1 MKKTIIASIAA
12 FAIVSTSSANLGDV
26 IIDSAIGGGIGAVIG
41 NNTGD
46 GDSETGAIIGAV
58 SGGVAGWRNRTG
70 GFSRGY
76 GNNHGH
82 YPRTM
87 PHGRSYPTPSR
98 VYVPATCV
106 LTVPHYENVWSP
118 PEYDYDFYGNRYV
131 SKAGY
136 YYQVKSLRT
145 VRCNGC
151 YKCL

>member
-70 GFSRGY
+70 EFSRGY
-76 GNNHGH
+76 GYGNNRNY
-82 YPRTM
+82 YPQTM
-87 PHGRSYPTPSR
+87 PHGHYGGNRNQPR
-98 VYVPATCV
+98 VIYSDAPV
-106 LTVPHYENVWSP
+106 YENVEIRRQVWVNEVLVRNAVGDIIHHVP
-118 PEYDYDFYGNRYV
+118 GHYETRVEY
-131 SKAGY
+131 
-136 YYQVKSLRT
+136 RT
-145 VRCNGC
+145 IRVR
-151 YKCL
+151 

>member
-26 IIDSAIGGGIGAVIG
+26 LIDSAIGGGIGAVIG

-70 GFSRGY
+70 GFGRGY

-82 YPRTM
+82 YPQTM

-98 VYVPATCV
+98 VYNTHRCPPPVVTYDSTWVKPVYNYDAYGTPFVVRHGYWSTDRRIVPAFCTHC
-106 LTVPHYENVWSP
+106 P
-118 PEYDYDFYGNRYV
+118 
-131 SKAGY
+131 
-136 YYQVKSLRT
+136 
-145 VRCNGC
+145 
-151 YKCL
+151 